1 VDITHQHHLLKQLR
15 TEADFDAL
23 TGLANRRYFAKAA
36 EKAVEHARRH
46 HRPLSVLALDLDF
59 FKRVNDT
66 WGHAAGDRVLQVTA
80 RSFENALREDDLAAR
95 LGGEEFAAI
104 LLDTDLEQAR
114 TIAERIRVAVQ
125 DTPVSLES
133 GATVSQTLSI
143 GIALYDEN
151 ESDLSATQ
159 ERADAALYAAKNH
172 GRNCVQIWVP
182 DTTSPLN
189 EG

>member
-1 VDITHQHHLLKQLR
+1 
-15 TEADFDAL
+15 
-23 TGLANRRYFAKAA
+23 
-36 EKAVEHARRH
+36 
-46 HRPLSVLALDLDF
+46 
-59 FKRVNDT
+59 
-66 WGHAAGDRVLQVTA
+66 VLQVTA

-114 TIAERIRVAVQ
+114 TIAERIRIAVQ
-125 DTPVSLES
+125 DTPISLES

-143 GIALYDEN
+143 GIALYDEK

-189 EG
+189 ER